1 MKLRTITNWLFF
13 IAYIVSTVI
22 SLYIYSIS
30 PFKGV
35 LTFLVYFFAPV
46 LAILPVYGIWSLY
59 LGNPEEDDNNSDD
72 SADS

>member
-1 MKLRTITNWLFF
+1 MKFRKITNWLFF

-35 LTFLVYFFAPV
+35 LTFLIYFFAPV
-46 LAILPVYGIWSLY
+46 IAILPIYGIWSMY
-59 LGNPEEDDNNSDD
+59 LGDPEDDDTD
-72 SADS
+72 S